1 MYTVETYTGKI
12 EIVERATDYFIV
24 KMNGLRV
31 TMRKAWLDVMEQL
44 EKEDSVVMISSP
56 SPIDA
61 RSEYSFKID
70 SKSETM
76 AFSEFQ

>member
-1 MYTVETYTGKI
+1 MYTVETYTGKV
-12 EIVERATDYFIV
+12 EITERATDYFIV
-24 KMNGLRV
+24 RMNGLKV
-31 TMRKAWLDVMEQL
+31 KMRKAWLDVMEQL
-44 EKEDSVVMISSP
+44 EKEDSVVMTSFP

-70 SKSETM
+70 GKSETM